1 MEQLL
6 MDVSDY
12 SPVLPDSVTQLL
24 LSRAGL
30 DTESD
35 PRVARIAAL
44 AAQKVSPSIT
54 WRRIEKE
61 RTRHVLVHVASV
73 AAVFDILVLVY
84 LGYIAGRIPMREKS
98 TKQRENSNQELFH
111 KREFCQLVRDYRD
124 RAGPILIFDHPR
136 PTGHLAGQNFLV
148 CKTGWK

>member
-44 AAQKVSPSIT
+44 AAQKVSYS
-54 WRRIEKE
+54 RDF
-61 RTRHVLVHVASV
+61 RHIHVASV
-73 AAVFDILVLVY
+73 SGGFLIFWFLVY
-84 LGYIAGRIPMREKS
+84 LGYIAGCLPMREKS
-98 TKQRENSNQELFH
+98 TKQRTNS
-111 KREFCQLVRDYRD
+111 K
-124 RAGPILIFDHPR
+124 
-136 PTGHLAGQNFLV
+136 
-148 CKTGWK
+148 

>member
-44 AAQKVSPSIT
+44 AAQKFISDILLDAFQCAKN
-54 WRRIEKE
+54 RQNKE
-61 RTRHVLVHVASV
+61 RSQTSKHRDVRKNTLTMDDLQQATSK
-73 AAVFDILVLVY
+73 
-84 LGYIAGRIPMREKS
+84 LGVTLKKPPY
-98 TKQRENSNQELFH
+98 FH
-111 KREFCQLVRDYRD
+111 
-124 RAGPILIFDHPR
+124 
-136 PTGHLAGQNFLV
+136 
-148 CKTGWK
+148 

>member
-44 AAQKVSPSIT
+44 AAQKVSYS
-54 WRRIEKE
+54 RDF
-61 RTRHVLVHVASV
+61 RTRGERESNGGFLI
-73 AAVFDILVLVY
+73 FWFLVY
-84 LGYIAGRIPMREKS
+84 LGYIAGCLPMREKS
-98 TKQRENSNQELFH
+98 TKQRTNS
-111 KREFCQLVRDYRD
+111 K
-124 RAGPILIFDHPR
+124 
-136 PTGHLAGQNFLV
+136 
-148 CKTGWK
+148 

>member
-54 WRRIEKE
+54 
-61 RTRHVLVHVASV
+61 
-73 AAVFDILVLVY
+73 
-84 LGYIAGRIPMREKS
+84 
-98 TKQRENSNQELFH
+98 
-111 KREFCQLVRDYRD
+111 
-124 RAGPILIFDHPR
+124 
-136 PTGHLAGQNFLV
+136 
-148 CKTGWK
+148 

>member
-44 AAQKVSPSIT
+44 AAQKVS
-54 WRRIEKE
+54 W
-61 RTRHVLVHVASV
+61 
-73 AAVFDILVLVY
+73 
-84 LGYIAGRIPMREKS
+84 
-98 TKQRENSNQELFH
+98 
-111 KREFCQLVRDYRD
+111 
-124 RAGPILIFDHPR
+124 DHPSR
-136 PTGHLAGQNFLV
+136 DEDRDEHVTCYTV
-148 CKTGWK
+148 

>member
-44 AAQKVSPSIT
+44 AAQKVSKS
-54 WRRIEKE
+54 RD
-61 RTRHVLVHVASV
+61 LSCDHVASE
-73 AAVFDILVLVY
+73 ITKS
-84 LGYIAGRIPMREKS
+84 RES
-98 TKQRENSNQELFH
+98 HRRF
-111 KREFCQLVRDYRD
+111 F
-124 RAGPILIFDHPR
+124 
-136 PTGHLAGQNFLV
+136 
-148 CKTGWK
+148 

>member
-44 AAQKVSPSIT
+44 AAQKVSYS
-54 WRRIEKE
+54 RDF
-61 RTRHVLVHVASV
+61 RTRGEREWR
-73 AAVFDILVLVY
+73 VFDILVFSLS
-84 LGYIAGRIPMREKS
+84 RIYCWMPSNARKIDK
-98 TKQRENSNQELFH
+98 TKNELKIGTVLQ
-111 KREFCQLVRDYRD
+111 KRNF
-124 RAGPILIFDHPR
+124 R
-136 PTGHLAGQNFLV
+136 PTNIPD
-148 CKTGWK
+148 

>member
-44 AAQKVSPSIT
+44 AAQKVS
-54 WRRIEKE
+54 W
-61 RTRHVLVHVASV
+61 
-73 AAVFDILVLVY
+73 
-84 LGYIAGRIPMREKS
+84 
-98 TKQRENSNQELFH
+98 
-111 KREFCQLVRDYRD
+111 
-124 RAGPILIFDHPR
+124 DHPSR
-136 PTGHLAGQNFLV
+136 DEDQDEHVTCYTV
-148 CKTGWK
+148 

>member
-44 AAQKVSPSIT
+44 AAQKVSLDHRVT
-54 WRRIEKE
+54 YTRRDGFLI
-61 RTRHVLVHVASV
+61 
-73 AAVFDILVLVY
+73 FWFLVY

-98 TKQRENSNQELFH
+98 TKQRENSN
-111 KREFCQLVRDYRD
+111 
-124 RAGPILIFDHPR
+124 
-136 PTGHLAGQNFLV
+136 
-148 CKTGWK
+148 

>member
-44 AAQKVSPSIT
+44 AAQKVS
-54 WRRIEKE
+54 R
-61 RTRHVLVHVASV
+61 
-73 AAVFDILVLVY
+73 
-84 LGYIAGRIPMREKS
+84 
-98 TKQRENSNQELFH
+98 
-111 KREFCQLVRDYRD
+111 
-124 RAGPILIFDHPR
+124 DHPSR
-136 PTGHLAGQNFLV
+136 DEHVTCSTV
-148 CKTGWK
+148 

>member
-44 AAQKVSPSIT
+44 AAQKVSLDHPS
-54 WRRIEKE
+54 RD
-61 RTRHVLVHVASV
+61 RTPPNVTNMSRVPPCNLHVA
-73 AAVFDILVLVY
+73 
-84 LGYIAGRIPMREKS
+84 
-98 TKQRENSNQELFH
+98 
-111 KREFCQLVRDYRD
+111 
-124 RAGPILIFDHPR
+124 
-136 PTGHLAGQNFLV
+136 
-148 CKTGWK
+148 

>member
-44 AAQKVSPSIT
+44 AAQKVSKP
-54 WRRIEKE
+54 R
-61 RTRHVLVHVASV
+61 VLRNKG
-73 AAVFDILVLVY
+73 AA
-84 LGYIAGRIPMREKS
+84 
-98 TKQRENSNQELFH
+98 
-111 KREFCQLVRDYRD
+111 
-124 RAGPILIFDHPR
+124 
-136 PTGHLAGQNFLV
+136 HLNVQFG
-148 CKTGWK
+148 

>member
-44 AAQKVSPSIT
+44 AAQKVSKS
-54 WRRIEKE
+54 RD
-61 RTRHVLVHVASV
+61 HSFNHVASV
-73 AAVFDILVLVY
+73 
-84 LGYIAGRIPMREKS
+84 S
-98 TKQRENSNQELFH
+98 
-111 KREFCQLVRDYRD
+111 
-124 RAGPILIFDHPR
+124 
-136 PTGHLAGQNFLV
+136 LAGFF
-148 CKTGWK
+148 